1 MALLTQ
7 VITPVPFPVVML
19 YLYLVT
25 ILVLLLGH
33 LKEDKWIISF
43 IAIAT

>member
-25 ILVLLLGH
+25 ILVLLFGH
-33 LKEDKWIISF
+33 LREDKWIIKF